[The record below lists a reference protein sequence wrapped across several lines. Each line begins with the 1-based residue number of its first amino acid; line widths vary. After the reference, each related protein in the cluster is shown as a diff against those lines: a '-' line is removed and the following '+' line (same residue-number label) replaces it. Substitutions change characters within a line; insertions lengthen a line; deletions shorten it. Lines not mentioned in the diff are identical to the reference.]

1 MGEEYKGRGEDKEEE
16 EEEKEKEAF
25 GHLKQKRS

>member
-25 GHLKQKRS
+25 GHLRKKRS